1 MQINDLQLALRAAV
15 EDALA
20 RVLAIG
26 GLAAVALIHSIQAPD
41 AFSEAGYVGALFIV
55 AVVACVLLATTMT
68 RTSDDRAWMA
78 VGGVAGL
85 ILIGYILSRSVGL
98 PGFTSDMGEWD
109 SSRGLA
115 AMVAESTLVVLS
127 GTVLLMRR
135 EAAVAE
141 APSATAP
148 VRSSGGAAPAG
159 A

>member
-1 MQINDLQLALRAAV
+1 MKINDFQMALRAAV

-20 RVLAIG
+20 RVLAIV
-26 GLAAVALIHSIQAPD
+26 GLTAVALIHSIQAPD

-55 AVVACVLLATTMT
+55 AVVGCVLLATTMT

-78 VGGVAGL
+78 VGGLAGL
-85 ILIGYILSRSVGL
+85 ILLGYILSRSVGL

-115 AMVAESTLVVLS
+115 SMVAESTLVVLS

-135 EAAVAE
+135 EATAD
-141 APSATAP
+141 APSSAAQVAP
-148 VRSSGGAAPAG
+148 GGAAPAG